1 MKSFNKNYSFNI
13 NDSSDLFVTERNML
27 EYVMGIDKTLMNEIF
42 EGMGTGYDGNRIE
55 KAGNKYELKGT
66 ERNRLTDCL

>member
-42 EGMGTGYDGNRIE
+42 EGMALGMMGT
-55 KAGNKYELKGT
+55 ELKKL
-66 ERNRLTDCL
+66 EINMS